1 VFFNFLNRKHLSL
14 FKAYVF
20 FLLES
25 ESPGQIF
32 NGIAPNRKKP
42 GKKKLSNKQ
51 TSNSRH
57 PNAMVLELWTV

>member
-1 VFFNFLNRKHLSL
+1 MF
-14 FKAYVF
+14 F